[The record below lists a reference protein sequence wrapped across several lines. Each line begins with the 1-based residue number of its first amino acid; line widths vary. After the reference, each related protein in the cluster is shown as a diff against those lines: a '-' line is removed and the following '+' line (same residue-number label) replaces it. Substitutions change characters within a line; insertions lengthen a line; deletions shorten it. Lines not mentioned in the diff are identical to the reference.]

1 MEITNI
7 SNLDRSTFLNQDYT
21 PKDEILLNAL
31 EVNSE
36 FGNPED
42 KIEIHIIG
50 LNEEIIESIY
60 DFRNYKITNTVEGTS
75 LFNQLELN
83 PKADLE
89 SFGYFSGQFDINYN
103 FYRQLFLSSYTS
115 NYFISEI
122 SSDRTEIK
130 ITNNDISYTE
140 LGQAYLNYI
149 ATRNSRVFYSDFI
162 LNFSSNDTYIAV
174 NVALDNVNTTIPSLY
189 IKLYEPLPA
198 EISIKDTLWLVESIS
213 EPYSFRVSTDFIAE
227 DTNSTIPLKGPNI
240 NIDLNDKINL
250 TTPYLNLSNLLTNS
264 STSSYQQL
272 QSWLDE
278 KSIEI
283 TVDYT
288 NFSSFVHF
296 SSATERLDNFKYKL
310 TQIQSLQTDIN
321 TLSSLN
327 PLTGPTYINSNKTI
341 LQTKL
346 DTLIQ
351 KLDGYEYYLYYETG
365 SKAWPKITSTKPY
378 INAGVNDSQA
388 KTWFGD
394 TNENSNYY
402 GGEILSASNYDYSNR
417 DYIWSNLP
425 DYIKADPQNANLELF
440 TSMLGQHYDYIWTYI
455 RDITDIQVADN
466 RLDFGISKDLVAD
479 TLKNFGIK
487 LYTNSRNQ
495 NDIYSSLLGVN
506 AEGSFLPST
515 GSYLID
521 TYVTSS
527 QYIIPD
533 NDIVKE
539 TYKRI
544 YHNIPYLLKTRGTR
558 AGLRALINCF
568 GIPETIL
575 KVREYGGLDKDSN
588 NVTTFYEKFAYGF
601 NTNGSS
607 SLSIP
612 WLPLNSQYLDTT
624 YRDIVPDTL
633 EFRFKTPGIPDT
645 NHYSQS
651 LFYVTSPTEGL
662 QFGIQLLYPSGT
674 NTSYNTNELNEAYSK
689 YGELRFFLSG
699 SEGYINTTP
708 LYLPFFNGNWWN
720 VKLNRETGSLRL
732 NQTGSNNTYTLS
744 AKNSIYDG
752 YNGIDIGFEDSTSLF
767 ITGST
772 SSSYNRAWSNY
783 TTFDVSQPYGYDSP
797 LALYD
802 FDFTLYDDNTIEPP
816 YFGYLGGDGI
826 HNSPLAPN
834 NIFSGSFQE
843 FRYWIGNLEN
853 TSFND
858 HTLHPRSIVGNNIS
872 ASYSELSFRLPLG
885 NELDNNLTTYLTSV
899 HPTIAGSQITSSFLF
914 ESGSTSVIL
923 STAKIN
929 NLISASYESTI
940 YTSLI
945 NTPNIGAMTEVDNK
959 IRITEPNLIPGDV
972 LTPYISIQKPGDIP
986 YTNDLSI
993 VDISLSP
1000 QDSINEDIIAQLGT
1014 FNIDEYIG
1022 DPRLSS
1028 LSSYP
1033 ALTELRNFYF
1043 QKYSK
1048 SQNIF
1053 DLIKLLSYFDNSL
1066 FKMIKD
1072 FVPAKANLS
1081 TGLTIKPH
1089 ILERNKI
1096 ERHEPT
1102 FTFIDHSGSIETAFI
1117 LGSNGLNL
1125 NLNTDYTENIT
1136 NDLLPPFLF
1145 NHTDRRELFTGELGG
1160 SEVTVHYPKSRSIVF
1175 ESNKLNVSTSVAIAN
1190 RFSELPF
1197 KPTLNNVLNARTS
1210 NNYLDIDYS
1219 SNPNIPVNIN
1229 FLSASLA
1236 LSLRTIAFP
1245 FLNAPVQDSNYTL
1258 KRHTQPRYEGSK
1270 LFSQKL
1276 NIFSTNDIS
1285 YGSNPVINLNSVKFA
1300 YFDQITSQSIT
1311 LNGRSNI
1318 NIKYLID
1325 SASNIIELTEANN
1338 NLFDVQNIFSKN
1350 NANISLDNTK
1360 FPSNQKSLNGLKPIY
1375 AGGFRY
1381 EPILINLSTAI
1392 TSHGELNFIFENDI
1406 EIENPDPNSQ
1416 VTAPIANSLN
1426 ISLLSLTNPPN
1437 ITPNNASNNINF
1449 NIDSAI
1455 KATVSRTTTFSG
1467 EIRQKISG
1475 NIQFK
1480 IKLYPNNTYTTR
1492 FYNNYT
1498 GEGTPFRTVTGPYS
1512 NNWLNNSISNDPLT
1526 GQNGLVNR
1534 VGAIRIE
1541 PGVTIQIA
1549 NGDNNFSTATFN
1561 TFTQPTS
1568 FPSGFSF
1575 SGTAVN
1581 GLIKTLLSDGTPGG
1595 IPLVQNIHGL
1605 DRIIISSTDNTSV
1618 TYNSTQIQNSFG
1630 SFPTTNLNT
1639 TTTFNVPDTGLEF
1652 IITFPIQA
1660 LLVLPENEGSTS
1672 QVVNINLKTLFNQE
1686 GNIKINNNFPITSNS
1701 KAVLFKD
1708 QPTNTVSLTTSG
1720 DPYFLTEA
1728 PNIIFITGSSDN
1740 GFFSSSVSSSSG
1752 KNNWYFER
1760 GNKVVSG
1767 SVNTLLTASYDLST
1781 LYYNNISNPL
1791 NKQNYFIQNL
1801 STESLSPIGNFI
1813 PLTEYYIPKIGDLIK
1828 FYNHD
1833 KNSFPFSPSFER
1845 ELIKI
1850 NSPQTLPIGSGS
1862 NGTGS
1867 YENRLVFEVSGNDI
1881 PNQACNDFSTGSI
1894 GKILNF
1900 IFLSKIEDETNI
1912 IINHEKNPGET
1923 SSGILYAED
1932 INFKLKDESGNIIKE
1947 LKGQNL
1953 I

>member
-7 SNLDRSTFLNQDYT
+7 SSLDRTTFLNQDYN
-21 PKDEILLNAL
+21 PKDETLLNAL

-50 LNEEIIESIY
+50 PNEEIIESVY
-60 DFRNYKITNTVEGTS
+60 DFRNYKITNTVNDTS
-75 LFNQLELN
+75 LFNQIELD

-89 SFGYFSGQFDINYN
+89 SFGYFSGRYDVNYN
-103 FYRQLFLSSYTS
+103 FYRQLFLSNPAN

-130 ITNNDISYTE
+130 ITNNNISYTN
-140 LGQAYLNYI
+140 LGQFYLNYI
-149 ATRNSRVFYSDFI
+149 ATRNSRNFYSDFI
-162 LNFSSNDTYIAV
+162 LNFGNNDTYIAV
-174 NVALDNVNTTIPSLY
+174 NVALDNVNTDIPSLY

-198 EISIKDTLWLVESIS
+198 DITVKNTLWLVESIS
-213 EPYSFRVSTDFIAE
+213 EPYSFRVNTDFIAE
-227 DTNSTIPLKGPNI
+227 DTNTTIPLKGPNI
-240 NIDLNDKINL
+240 NIDLNDKVNL

-288 NFSSFVHF
+288 DFSNFIHF
-296 SSATERLDNFKYKL
+296 SSAVERLDNFKYKL
-310 TQIQSLQTDIN
+310 SQIQSLQADID
-321 TLSSLN
+321 TLSSIN
-327 PLTGPTYINSNKTI
+327 PLAGPTYVNSNKDI

-351 KLDGYEYYLYYETG
+351 KLDGYEYYLYFETG
-365 SKAWPKITSTKPY
+365 SKAWPKTNSVKPY
-378 INAGVNDSQA
+378 INAGVNDPQA
-388 KTWFGD
+388 KTWFGNTD
-394 TNENSNYY
+394 EGSSYY

-417 DYIWSNLP
+417 DYIWNNLP

-455 RDITDIQVADN
+455 KDITDIQVADN

-479 TLKNFGIK
+479 TLRSFGIK

-495 NDIYSSLLGVN
+495 DDIYSSLLGIN
-506 AEGSFLPST
+506 TEGSFLPST

-521 TYVTSS
+521 TYVTAS
-527 QYIIPD
+527 QYTIPD

-544 YHNIPYLLKTRGTR
+544 YHNMPYLLKTRGTR
-558 AGLRALINCF
+558 TGLRALINCF

-575 KVREYGGLDKDSN
+575 KVREFGGLDKDSN

-612 WLPLNSQYLDTT
+612 WLPLNSQYLDTS
-624 YRDIVPDTL
+624 YNDIVPDTL
-633 EFRFKTPGIPDT
+633 EFRFKTPGIPDV

-674 NTSYNTNELNEAYSK
+674 NASYNTNELNEAYSK

-699 SEGYINTTP
+699 SEGYAKTSP
-708 LYLPFFNGNWWN
+708 LYLPFFNGDWWN
-720 VKLNRETGSLRL
+720 IKLNRETGSLRL
-732 NQTGSNNTYTLS
+732 EQTGSDNTYTLA

-752 YNGIDIGFEDSTSLF
+752 YNGISVGFEGSTSLF
-767 ITGST
+767 ISGST
-772 SSSYNRAWSNY
+772 SESYNRAWSNY
-783 TTFDVSQPYGYDSP
+783 TTFDISQYGYDSP

-802 FDFTLYDDNTIEPP
+802 FDFTIYDDDSIEPP
-816 YFGYLGGDGI
+816 YFGYLGGDGV

-858 HTLHPRSIVGNNIS
+858 HTLHPRSIVGNNTS
-872 ASYSELSFRLPLG
+872 ASYSELCFRLPLG
-885 NELDNNLTTYLTSV
+885 NELDNNLTEFLTSV
-899 HPTIAGSQITSSFLF
+899 HPTITGNQITSSFLF
-914 ESGSTSVIL
+914 ESGSTSVVL

-929 NLISASYESTI
+929 LLESASYESTI

-945 NTPNIGAMTEVDNK
+945 NTPNIGAMTEVDDK
-959 IRITEPNLIPGDV
+959 VRITESNLIPGDV

-1028 LSSYP
+1028 LTSYP

-1043 QKYSK
+1043 QKYSR

-1072 FVPAKANLS
+1072 FVPAKSNLS
-1081 TGLTIKPH
+1081 TGLTIKSH
-1089 ILERNKI
+1089 ILERNKNA
-1096 ERHEPT
+1096 RFEPS

-1117 LGSNGLNL
+1117 SGSNGLNL
-1125 NLNTDYTENIT
+1125 DLNTDYTEIIT
-1136 NDLLPPFLF
+1136 NDLLPSFPF
-1145 NHTDRRELFTGELGG
+1145 NHTDRRELFTGELDGT
-1160 SEVTVHYPKSRSIVF
+1160 EATVYYPSSRSIVY
-1175 ESNKLNVSTSVAIAN
+1175 EPNKLNVSTSIAIAN

-1197 KPTLNNVLNARTS
+1197 QPTLNNILNARTT
-1210 NNYLDIDYS
+1210 NNYLDIDYAY
-1219 SNPNIPVNIN
+1219 NPNTPVNIN

-1236 LSLRTIAFP
+1236 LSLRTTAYP

-1258 KRHTQPRYEGSK
+1258 KRHTQPRYEGSR
-1270 LFSQKL
+1270 LFGSKY
-1276 NIFSTNDIS
+1276 NVYSPNDIS
-1285 YGSNPVINLNSVKFA
+1285 YGSDPVINLNSVKFA
-1300 YFDQITSQSIT
+1300 YFDQITSQSLT
-1311 LNGRSNI
+1311 LNGRSNA

-1338 NLFDVQNIFSKN
+1338 NLFDVQDIFNKTN
-1350 NANISLDNTK
+1350 VNISLNNTK
-1360 FPSNQKSLNGLKPIY
+1360 VPSNQKSLNGLKSIF

-1381 EPILINLSTAI
+1381 EPILQNYSTINTTEAS
-1392 TSHGELNFIFENDI
+1392 LNFNLQ
-1406 EIENPDPNSQ
+1406 NPISILNPEVGSQITASVNRLTVNNFSLATPPYSNNPPISSAKNIILNSGIN
-1416 VTAPIANSLN
+1416 VTVTRN
-1426 ISLLSLTNPPN
+1426 ISSNETVYQKVSGQIQITVSVSPPTGETFSLWSKSGAGPYTFELPQPLISCGGLVQTNGTAVNMWDNVRYITLPSGYVATTLNGGGWVVNTIGPKTFHQISDYAANRGIDYIEVRSTGTEANLSLTNQLN
-1437 ITPNNASNNINF
+1437 SFGNNPTF
-1449 NIDSAI
+1449 
-1455 KATVSRTTTFSG
+1455 TTGSG
-1467 EIRQKISG
+1467 G
-1475 NIQFK
+1475 
-1480 IKLYPNNTYTTR
+1480 
-1492 FYNNYT
+1492 
-1498 GEGTPFRTVTGPYS
+1498 PF
-1512 NNWLNNSISNDPLT
+1512 IIESND
-1526 GQNGLVNR
+1526 GLSV
-1534 VGAIRIE
+1534 
-1541 PGVTIQIA
+1541 
-1549 NGDNNFSTATFN
+1549 TATFLIEGVVAL
-1561 TFTQPTS
+1561 P
-1568 FPSGFSF
+1568 PSEASVGS
-1575 SGTAVN
+1575 TVTLPLKDLN
-1581 GLIKTLLSDGTPGG
+1581 GNNGIIKTYFIFNKT
-1595 IPLVQNIHGL
+1595 
-1605 DRIIISSTDNTSV
+1605 NTS
-1618 TYNSTQIQNSFG
+1618 SDLSI
-1630 SFPTTNLNT
+1630 TT
-1639 TTTFNVPDTGLEF
+1639 P
-1652 IITFPIQA
+1652 P
-1660 LLVLPENEGSTS
+1660 SS
-1672 QVVNINLKTLFNQE
+1672 NINLGTIDNGQYIFTDAPNFIFIE
-1686 GNIKINNNFPITSNS
+1686 GLTDNGYNS
-1701 KAVLFKD
+1701 G
-1708 QPTNTVSLTTSG
+1708 SG
-1720 DPYFLTEA
+1720 D
-1728 PNIIFITGSSDN
+1728 IG
-1740 GFFSSSVSSSSG
+1740 
-1752 KNNWYFER
+1752 NWYFER
-1760 GNKVVSG
+1760 GN
-1767 SVNTLLTASYDLST
+1767 NQYNNLTQLTASYDLSNF
-1781 LYYNNISNPL
+1781 YQNYISSPL
-1791 NKQNYFIQNL
+1791 NSVNYFTQVLPTSSIDAGYQNI
-1801 STESLSPIGNFI
+1801 TEVFN
-1813 PLTEYYIPKIGDLIK
+1813 PKVGDLIK
-1828 FYNHD
+1828 FYNHESNKYPYD
-1833 KNSFPFSPSFER
+1833 NDFER
-1845 ELIKI
+1845 EII
-1850 NSPQTLPIGSGS
+1850 NIIPPQGPIGTGS
-1862 NGTGS
+1862 LGTGS
-1867 YENRLVFEVSGNDI
+1867 YENRLVFEVFGEEAI
-1881 PNQACNDFSTGSI
+1881 PNDACINLNELPGKI

-1900 IFLSKIEDETNI
+1900 IILHKIADETNI

-1923 SSGILYAED
+1923 STGIIYTED
-1932 INFKLKDESGNIIKE
+1932 INLNLKTESGNIIKG
-1947 LKGQNL
+1947 LKSQNL